1 MRISD
6 WSSDVCSSDLRHRD
20 RPGARPYGPAAGT
33 SAPIS
38 LVCTLAAL
46 AETAAGIERLLA
58 KRVGCAAQCRCTDVA
73 GWPDY
78 GGAGRPLLRLAPV
91 RVFHGECVLCL
102 GPARFRSG
110 CRSVAARR

>member
-91 RVFHGECVLCL
+91 RVDRKSTRLNSSH
-102 GPARFRSG
+102 
-110 CRSVAARR
+110 